1 MYLSMWILAD
11 ALKHYEKDLHIQ
23 SGKTCIRNAS
33 LLAQR
38 NRVKPHTVYLMRSGD
53 YIPTMQEGIIC
64 TNRDDYIIL
73 HTDSFEDAFDRVQ
86 EIIDDYMEWDMH
98 VLEEIAAGCSLRHV
112 LHTALPFFNC
122 PILILDSGQQVVE
135 LQGCKKSTWPA
146 DTPLPLQPQGSTA
159 PLKHLREWADILKRS
174 FTRRDPFLYEN
185 SETGHTLLLQNIF
198 QKGVHKGWMVL
209 LPDNTHPSQGFLQLA
224 DVLHGQIE
232 EWWDKNVSDSA
243 QEEQKAAFL
252 NLLTGEISVEPRKL
266 WKYFNRLGWY
276 QEDTK
281 YVIEVDSKQ
290 PHTFVT
296 AYLERNLP
304 GCQALFYREM
314 VVLVV
319 NTKQT
324 SLDTAVATLKNI
336 LVPFQGGCGVSYPFR
351 DLFDLPIYL
360 EQADIAMNYGIQ
372 KGESVSR
379 CENYIISYARK
390 ILHEQIRTNLVHP
403 DIVKIREY
411 DKNHGTEYDRTL
423 CAYLLEERNHA
434 RTAKRL
440 GIHKN
445 TLIYRT
451 KKLEQEFGIS
461 LDDEGLR
468 LRLLLSYILF

>member
-38 NRVKPHTVYLMRSGD
+38 NRVKPHTVYLMRSED

-73 HTDSFEDAFDRVQ
+73 YTDSFEDAFDRVQ

-122 PILILDSGQQVVE
+122 PILVLDSGQQVVE
-135 LQGCKKSTWPA
+135 LQGGKKGAWPP
-146 DTPLPLQPQGSTA
+146 DNLLPFLSQGSAA
-159 PLKHLREWADILKRS
+159 PLKHLKEWTEVLKRT
-174 FTRRDPFLYEN
+174 FTRREPFLYEN

-209 LPDNTHPSQGFLQLA
+209 LPDKSRPSQGFLQLA
-224 DVLHGQIE
+224 NVLHDQIE

-243 QEEQKAAFL
+243 QEEQKTAFL
-252 NLLTGEISVEPRKL
+252 NLLTGKCEEEPRKL

-276 QEDTK
+276 EEDTK
-281 YVIEVDSKQ
+281 YVIEVDGKQ
-290 PHTFVT
+290 AHTFVT
-296 AYLERNLP
+296 AYLERNLT
-304 GCQALFYREM
+304 GCQVLFYREM
-314 VVLVV
+314 VVLIT
-319 NTKQT
+319 NTKQIP
-324 SLDTAVATLKNI
+324 LEKVLGTLKYV
-336 LVPFQGGCGVSYPFR
+336 LSPFQGGCGISYPFK

-360 EQADIAMNYGIQ
+360 EQADIALNYGAQ

-390 ILHEQIRTNLVHP
+390 ILHEQIRTNLIHP

-411 DKNHGTEYDRTL
+411 DKRHGTEYDRTL
-423 CAYLLEERNHA
+423 HAYLLEERNHV

-451 KKLEQEFGIS
+451 KKLEQEFGIA